1 MRKYGQNNK
10 PWQGSYGN
18 EGNEGE
24 IRDERESI
32 DEDRHGEV
40 PVPRDVFLENES
52 EITDED
58 KKISAQALWPYGVLP
73 FIYSCFFILW
83 LYNTILN
90 Q

>member
-1 MRKYGQNNK
+1 MLQKEEYYGQNNK
-10 PWQGSYGN
+10 RGRGSYGN

-52 EITDED
+52 KITDDD
-58 KKISAQALWPYGVLP
+58 KNILAQAL
-73 FIYSCFFILW
+73 
-83 LYNTILN
+83 
-90 Q
+90 